1 MFRYEIRKIVQKKVN
16 LIAMLVGYVILMI
29 TTIYPVVND
38 FEYIQQENTEL
49 QGIASIRYR
58 EELAKSQT
66 EELTEP
72 YLTEILQEI
81 QDSGKDPASDEG
93 YLYFTGKYGSLY
105 NFLLNS
111 YQPIGDGIY
120 QQDILSKV
128 DIQNG
133 AQFYEWRVQRVKDYV
148 NQDFSFGNYTPA
160 EKAYWVQKAESAKT
174 PFAWGDTSVVQQY
187 ATVFSVVFYM
197 LFVLSICLAPMFA
210 GERERGIE
218 GLLLATKHGQR
229 KLVAAKAQAAY
240 AFGFLYILTGYLV
253 SCIGLY
259 VTIGMDG
266 LNLPVQL
273 LDNAICRNMNL
284 GQYLLLQLVMNVVI
298 CFFETTVVLFFSALT
313 RSSIGTMALLFTAM
327 LVPVFIPFSKES
339 RLFNHVLALAMVRLV
354 DLKRCLATFM
364 DYRLGKF
371 IVDLP
376 TAGILVHLG
385 IAVVLV
391 LILRKMYVK
400 KALAA

>member
-187 ATVFSVVFYM
+187 ATVFSVGFYM

>member
-49 QGIASIRYR
+49 QGVAAMQYR
-58 EELAKSQT
+58 EEMAKSQT
-66 EELTEP
+66 AELTEP
-72 YLTEILQEI
+72 YLTGILQEI
-81 QDSGKDPASDEG
+81 QDSGIDPNSDEG
-93 YLYFTGKYGSLY
+93 YLYFVGKYGSLY
-105 NFLLNS
+105 QFLLNS

-120 QQDILSKV
+120 QQDILSKL

-133 AQFYEWRVQRVKDYV
+133 AQFYERRVQRVKDYV
-148 NQDFSFGNYTPA
+148 DQDFSFGNYTPA
-160 EKAYWVQKAESAKT
+160 EKAYWVQKAESAKI

-187 ATVFSVVFYM
+187 ATVFSVGFYM
-197 LFVLSICLAPMFA
+197 LFVLIICLAPMFA
-210 GERERGIE
+210 GEREQGIE

-229 KLVAAKAQAAY
+229 KLVAAKVQAAY

-253 SCIGLY
+253 SCIGLF
-259 VTIGMDG
+259 VTIGLDG

-273 LDNAICRNMNL
+273 LDSAICRNMNL
-284 GQYLLLQLVMNVVI
+284 GQYLLLQLLLNVVI

-313 RSSIGTMALLFTAM
+313 RSSIGTMTLLFTAM

-364 DYRLGKF
+364 DYKIGGF
-371 IVDLP
+371 IMDLP
-376 TAGILVHLG
+376 MAGILVHLG

-391 LILRKMYVK
+391 MLLRKMYVRR
-400 KALAA
+400 ALAV